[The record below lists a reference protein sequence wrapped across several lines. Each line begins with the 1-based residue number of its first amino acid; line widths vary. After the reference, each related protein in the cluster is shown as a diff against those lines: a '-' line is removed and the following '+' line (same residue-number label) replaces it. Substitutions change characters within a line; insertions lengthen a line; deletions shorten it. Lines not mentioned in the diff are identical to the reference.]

1 MPDSLMWRT
10 LAEWGATPVDFL
22 IVFMGF
28 CAVGVFYALSKHV
41 RSEFERL
48 RSDLKED
55 SNRHRGETRKD
66 LDKAWVEINK
76 VNERYH
82 RLDTL
87 NYGMAKAIQ
96 SRIKVKLIKEDA
108 DGDGDYSVDRS
119 V

>member
-28 CAVGVFYALSKHV
+28 AAVAFFYALSKHV
-41 RSEFERL
+41 RGEFDRL
-48 RSDLKED
+48 RNDSRKE
-55 SNRHRGETRKD
+55 
-66 LDKAWVEINK
+66 LDKAWDELNRA
-76 VNERYH
+76 NERYH

-96 SRIKVKLIKEDA
+96 SRTKVKLIKEDA
-108 DGDGDYSVDRS
+108 NGDGDYSVDRS

>member
-1 MPDSLMWRT
+1 MPDSLLWRT

-28 CAVGVFYALSKHV
+28 AAVAFFYALSSHV
-41 RSEFERL
+41 RKEFERL
-48 RSDLKED
+48 RDDFKDGSSRLRDD
-55 SNRHRGETRKD
+55 TRKE
-66 LDKAWVEINK
+66 LDKAWDELGK
-76 VNERYH
+76 ANERYH

-96 SRIKVKLIKEDA
+96 SRTKVKLIKEDA
-108 DGDGDYSVDRS
+108 NGDGDYSVDRS

>member
-28 CAVGVFYALSKHV
+28 AAVAFFIFLVRHV
-41 RSEFERL
+41 IGEFKSL
-48 RSDLKED
+48 KSDLRNE
-55 SNRHRGETRKD
+55 
-66 LDKAWVEINK
+66 LDKAWSELNK
-76 VNERYH
+76 ANERYH

-96 SRIKVKLIKEDA
+96 SRTKIKLIKEDA
-108 DGDGDYSVDRS
+108 DGDGNYAVDRS